1 MKAVYSLERALR
13 QALAAVICSP
23 IDIPQ
28 PTCYSKYRHTVK
40 IVTFCKYLVPDMD
53 YHSKK
58 RKTYQHHREN
68 QRERILEAAETL
80 FIRDGIDRVNI
91 GDIADA
97 ARISRMTLYEYYP
110 NKQEVA
116 WAIFQK
122 LLKDMQT
129 DPADQS
135 LQSEGNGFQRV
146 EHAMLALVHVL
157 EQHPEHLR
165 FIVEFNALYAREGN
179 PARVR
184 QIVEHAWPGGYNLF
198 AQMIQQGILDGSL
211 RPELDP
217 NLLSAAILNLLNA
230 MNSRFALLGDLI
242 REEYG
247 QPVMAMYRE
256 ICRAFLR
263 GIQSTPSSQQETP

>member
-1 MKAVYSLERALR
+1 MN
-13 QALAAVICSP
+13 
-23 IDIPQ
+23 
-28 PTCYSKYRHTVK
+28 
-40 IVTFCKYLVPDMD
+40 
-53 YHSKK
+53 YHDKK

-80 FIRDGIDRVNI
+80 FIRNGIDNVNI
-91 GDIADA
+91 GNIADA

-116 WAIFQK
+116 WAIFQE
-122 LLKDMQT
+122 LLEDMQT
-129 DPADQS
+129 DPTGPL
-135 LQSEGNGFQRV
+135 LQSEGSGFQRI
-146 EHAMLALVHVL
+146 EHAMLVMIDLL

-165 FIVEFNALYAREGN
+165 FIVEFNTLYAREGN

-184 QIVEHAWPGGYNLF
+184 QIVEQAEPGGYDLF
-198 AQMIQQGILDGSL
+198 AQMLQQGMTDGSL
-211 RPELDP
+211 RPDLDP
-217 NLLSAAILNLLNA
+217 GLLSAAILNLLNG

-247 QPVMAMYRE
+247 QPVMDIYRE

-263 GIQSTPSSQQETP
+263 GIQSTPSSQEDTQ